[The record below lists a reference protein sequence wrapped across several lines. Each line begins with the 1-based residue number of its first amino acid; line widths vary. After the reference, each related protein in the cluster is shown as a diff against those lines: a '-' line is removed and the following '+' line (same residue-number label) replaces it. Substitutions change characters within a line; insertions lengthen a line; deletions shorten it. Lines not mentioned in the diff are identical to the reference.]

1 MQQPFKR
8 KPQALPLLGTAGPH
22 RARSGSLS
30 WRWPGHVARACPDL
44 CCEVGWNQ
52 GASGVLSWKSFCVA
66 GRGGQISAMGC
77 HTGGAWGFDSSWVPG
92 SDLGWR
98 TIKVG
103 VIAPAPLPFTSLTH
117 FQGQDL
123 NSMFTI
129 PWWRNWD
136 GNISSSS
143 WYDRKYDPELLF
155 SDSSL
160 VWCVFVRKEILVK
173 WDLEIILPLIENPFK
188 LDMF

>member
-129 PWWRNWD
+129 PTTD
-136 GNISSSS
+136 HVSSQ
-143 WYDRKYDPELLF
+143 
-155 SDSSL
+155 DSAQPGCQLTCSL
-160 VWCVFVRKEILVK
+160 AAC
-173 WDLEIILPLIENPFK
+173 
-188 LDMF
+188 